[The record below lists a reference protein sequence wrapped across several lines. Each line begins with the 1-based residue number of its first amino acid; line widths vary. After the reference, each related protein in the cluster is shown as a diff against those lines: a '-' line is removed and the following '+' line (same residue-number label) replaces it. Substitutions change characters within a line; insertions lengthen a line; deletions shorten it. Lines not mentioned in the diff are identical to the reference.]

1 MPRNLYQTI
10 PNIISHVENKISSSS
25 PVLEVATGNK
35 NKLKEIERILTG
47 YIIIGKDLK
56 MDEIQSLDSKKV
68 AEAKAIAAWE
78 KNNFN
83 PILIEDV
90 SLEMRG
96 LGGRPGTYA
105 NDFCSETEMR
115 RLICEVWLKDK
126 DRSATARI
134 TYALYDGTE
143 VHIWEGVLAGKISET
158 LRGSNG
164 FGWDDMFIP
173 DGEKQTFAEMT
184 DKKKDSLS
192 MRTMALEK
200 FKKSKLD
207 LTYPIFEIAEP
218 YAQELERMRPEKL
231 KDAKALKFAYSLEC
245 LGEKQKLQKNFYSDS
260 YDPIVKQENK
270 FYTRFIKKGDSSSL
284 GLLLTDIDRKS
295 LKTFRNGNPVLW
307 QMGPE
312 RRQLALAQ
320 RAEYFLEHQNTKVHK
335 ILDEIDE
342 RGIEHRNNRRSN
354 TVETALGTTSVGDI
368 TETKALKE
376 IGYKKISSD
385 KIVSRSAISSTGLY
399 NKIGKH
405 ARSIYGIGSM
415 PPISGWRDI
424 LVTAAIGHMPI
435 FTHRNSLNA
444 VDPKRQ
450 IDLINDAKKAIKDL
464 KLPLKQ
470 QERAFRNI
478 GAAVGCGNLDEEM
491 KQIRQ
496 LYKKAGV
503 KLFRIY
509 TINGDPRVVE
519 IARRIRA
526 ELGDVVEIF
535 AGQIADKEQALELI
549 AGDIK
554 VDGLVFGHGGGMQCT
569 SATNGMALTTLE
581 EIYSITT
588 DPRFNNVTIVAE
600 GGVGRSVGGLFVLGV
615 DLILSNQKFVRGTI
629 ELTDFFFQHK
639 SGKLCHPYHGSA
651 SAPTMLI
658 ESSNEKLLEA
668 RMTYAGRAK
677 KVEGKPGYMF
687 FSEKAGSMAFYVDEF
702 KHYAAR
708 TLADLGVNNMNE
720 LREFLKT
727 NKSELLRIIST
738 EAAYTGN
745 PHADSN

>member
-10 PNIISHVENKISSSS
+10 PNIINHVEYKSSSS
-25 PVLEVATGNK
+25 KKILEVATSNK
-35 NKLKEIERILTG
+35 NKLNEIERILSD
-47 YIIIGKDLK
+47 YSIIGKDLK
-56 MDEIQSLDSKKV
+56 IEEIQSLDSKKV
-68 AEAKAIAAWE
+68 AEEKAKAAWE

-83 PILIEDV
+83 PILVEDV
-90 SLEMRG
+90 SLEIKG

-105 NDFCSETEMR
+105 NDFCSEVEMR

-143 VHIWEGVLAGKISET
+143 AHLWEGVLNGAISEN
-158 LRGSNG
+158 LRGGNG

-173 DGEKQTFAEMT
+173 SGEKQTFAEMS

-192 MRTMALEK
+192 MRSIALKK
-200 FKKSKLD
+200 FKNSDLD
-207 LTYPIFEIAEP
+207 LSYPVFEIDEP
-218 YAQELERMRPEKL
+218 YAQEIERMRYGKL
-231 KDAKALKFAYSLEC
+231 KDSKALRFAYSLEC
-245 LGEKQKLQKNFYSDS
+245 LGSKQKPSKDFFADS
-260 YDPIVKQENK
+260 YDPIIKQENK
-270 FYTRFIKKGDSSSL
+270 FYTRFIKKRDSSSL

-320 RAEYFLEHQNTKVHK
+320 RAEFFIEHQGNNVHK
-335 ILDEIDE
+335 ILDNIDE
-342 RGIEHRNNRRSN
+342 KGIEHRNNRRSN

-385 KIVSRSAISSTGLY
+385 KNVSRSKISGEGLY
-399 NKIGKH
+399 NKIGKYG
-405 ARSIYGIGSM
+405 RSIYGIGSM

-424 LVTAAIGHMPI
+424 LVTAAIGHMPV

-444 VDPKRQ
+444 VDPSRQ
-450 IDLINDAKKAIKDL
+450 IDLINDAKNAIRNL
-464 KLPLKQ
+464 KLSAKQ
-470 QERAFRNI
+470 TERAFRNI
-478 GAAVGCGNLDEEM
+478 GVAVGCGNLDEEM
-491 KQIRQ
+491 KQVRQ

-519 IARRIRA
+519 IAKRIRS
-526 ELGDVVEIF
+526 ELRDDVEIF

-549 AGDIK
+549 ARDIQ

-615 DLILSNQKFVRGTI
+615 DLILSNQKLVRGTI
-629 ELTDFFFQHK
+629 ELTDFFFEHK

-658 ESSNEKLLEA
+658 ESSNPKLLEA
-668 RMTYAGRAK
+668 RMSYAGRAK

-720 LREFLKT
+720 LRQFLKT

-738 EAAYTGN
+738 EAAFTGN
-745 PHADSN
+745 PHGDSN